1 LRGRIVS
8 LDRKGIS
15 VLLLAV
21 GALVTFTVVLST
33 VPSEAQQ
40 GNEGCADPRQ
50 VRTFNG
56 TQNQITPAFDI
67 TGNTFRL
74 RYEVTDLD
82 DEPGFDSLSIRPIA
96 EDGIGVGDSVLVFD
110 PGNGSK
116 NILEGPGSFTLEIES
131 EGFEYNV
138 IVEDCTGTA
147 PGNTQDGETSTPQ
160 EVSSPPKARREEKV
174 IPKTIPKKRLPPTG
188 GIPAHAI
195 MTGAILTG
203 VGLLGV
209 GLVVRQRPRR

>member
-1 LRGRIVS
+1 MS

-15 VLLLAV
+15 VLLLVV
-21 GALVTFTVVLST
+21 GALVTFTVMLFT

-40 GNEGCADPRQ
+40 SNEGCANPRE
-50 VRTFNG
+50 VRTFDG
-56 TQNQITPAFDI
+56 TQNQITPAFNI

-74 RYEVTDLD
+74 RYDVTDLD
-82 DEPGFDSLSIRPIA
+82 EDPGFDSLSIRPIA

-110 PGNGSK
+110 PGSGSK
-116 NILEGPGSFTLEIES
+116 NILDGPGSFTLEIES

-147 PGNTQDGETSTPQ
+147 PGNAQD
-160 EVSSPPKARREEKV
+160 RESKV

-188 GIPAHAI
+188 GIPAYAI
-195 MTGAILTG
+195 VTGAIVTG

-209 GLVVRQRPRR
+209 GFVVRQRPR